1 MTTRTRREFLKNVG
15 AAAAAAAGAA
25 VAPRLLS
32 AEEPAPAARPPNI
45 LFFFPDQHRFDW
57 TAANPAV
64 EVRTP
69 NLDRLAA
76 RGARFTSAV
85 TPSPLCAPARAC
97 LAAGSEYA
105 RCGVRDNRQD
115 YPVARTTFYTLL
127 QRAGYHTMGCGKFD
141 LHKATADWGL
151 DGRRLIAEWGF
162 SDGIDSAGKWDAIS
176 SGAAK
181 PKDPYMAFLMER
193 GLLATHVDDMKKRG
207 SNRFVT
213 FPTPLPEDA
222 YGDNWI
228 AAGGLALLSRAPAG
242 KPWFIQVNF
251 AGPHDPMDITERM
264 DRECRGLKRFPPPV
278 GETNLSPE
286 HLAARQNYSA
296 MVENIDRWLG
306 AYLERLRERGDLDN
320 TVVVWS
326 SDHGEMLGDRG
337 AWGKSKPWQPSI
349 GVPMV
354 VAGPDVRAGVVHAG
368 PATTMDLA
376 ATFLE
381 LAGAARPADMDSRS
395 LVPILSGKTDR
406 HRDCVLSG
414 LGPWRVAFDGRYKL
428 ITGWSAGGGKKTEG
442 KAEPA
447 AEPLLFDLSAD
458 PQEQTNLAARAPQE
472 VARLTEALRK
482 G

>member
-1 MTTRTRREFLKNVG
+1 
-15 AAAAAAAGAA
+15 
-25 VAPRLLS
+25 
-32 AEEPAPAARPPNI
+32 
-45 LFFFPDQHRFDW
+45 
-57 TAANPAV
+57 
-64 EVRTP
+64 
-69 NLDRLAA
+69 
-76 RGARFTSAV
+76 
-85 TPSPLCAPARAC
+85 
-97 LAAGSEYA
+97 
-105 RCGVRDNRQD
+105 
-115 YPVARTTFYTLL
+115 
-127 QRAGYHTMGCGKFD
+127 
-141 LHKATADWGL
+141 
-151 DGRRLIAEWGF
+151 
-162 SDGIDSAGKWDAIS
+162 
-176 SGAAK
+176 
-181 PKDPYMAFLMER
+181 MAFLKER

-228 AAGGLALLSRAPAG
+228 AAGGLKLLSRAPAG
-242 KPWFIQVNF
+242 RPWFIQVNF

-264 DRECRGLKRFPPPV
+264 DRECRSLKRFPPPA
-278 GETNLSPE
+278 GEATLSPE

-306 AYLERLRERGDLDN
+306 TYLECLRERGDLDN

-354 VAGPDVRAGVVHAG
+354 FAGTALRGGIVHAG
-368 PATTMDLA
+368 PATTADLA

-381 LAGAARPADMDSRS
+381 LAGAARPAEMDSRS
-395 LVPILSGKTDR
+395 LVPLLSGKTDR

-414 LGPWRVAFDGRYKL
+414 LGPWRVAFDGRHKL
-428 ITGWSAGGGKKTEG
+428 ITGWSAGAGKKAG
-442 KAEPA
+442 KDADAAA